1 MFTKAETIALTERL
15 AEVTAPVNEQSKHLL
30 NADYRQKWMK
40 KMAFLN
46 SIARQNNAAILLHDT
61 SVNRFL
67 YFSDK
72 NKILGNYRPEDFIS
86 EVGVDFSFSNI
97 NPLQRNAALLIQLK
111 IISYGFEHP
120 HKCLNNI
127 IGNMTFQYK
136 RKGGSYFQMLQ
147 RSMVVET
154 DADGYPLL
162 YLRYIFDISHLIKP
176 SVGLIINSFDDNL
189 IWTYSSRQKS
199 LKQVNLISNQERKV
213 LALLAQGKHSKEIGE
228 MLFASSHTIDTHR
241 RNLLKKTHCID
252 TTALVTYAKMTG
264 LI

>member
-1 MFTKAETIALTERL
+1 MFTKAETNALTERL
-15 AEVTAPVNEQSKHLL
+15 RQVTERVIDPGNHII

-46 SIARQNNAAILLHDT
+46 SIGGQFNAAMLLHDT

-72 NKILGNYRPEDFIS
+72 NKILGNYDPGDFLS

-97 NPLQRNAALLIQLK
+97 HPQQRRAALLIQLK
-111 IISYGFEHP
+111 TISTGFEHP
-120 HKCLNNI
+120 HTCLNDI

-136 RKGGSYFQMLQ
+136 RKGGQYFQILQ
-147 RSMVVET
+147 KSMVVAT

-162 YLRYIFDISHLIKP
+162 YLRFLYDISHLVKP
-176 SVGLIINSFDDNL
+176 CVGLIIKAPEQTL
-189 IWTYSSRQKS
+189 IWNYNTSKKC
-199 LKQVNLISNQERKV
+199 LEQVNLLSAQERRI
-213 LALLAQGKHSKEIGE
+213 LGFLAQGKQSKEIAE
-228 MLFASSHTIDTHR
+228 MLFSSSHTVDTHR

-252 TTALVTYAKMTG
+252 TTALVTFANMTG